1 MNELHLSPEAQADLE
16 EIKVYIAEELENP
29 KAALATVGR
38 ITKALRILRT
48 HAFAGA
54 PLSSVADVESD
65 YRFLVSGNYLAF
77 FGSLDGQENTTAY
90 GSIDLNTVYVDRI
103 LYGRRDYLRILFG
116 DVETT
121 E

>member
-77 FGSLDGQENTTAY
+77 TGPMGIRSMWIASCMAAATICASCLGMWKQRNSFPVT
-90 GSIDLNTVYVDRI
+90 
-103 LYGRRDYLRILFG
+103 RRNRL
-116 DVETT
+116 
-121 E
+121 